1 MPFEVIPAIDLR
13 GGKCVRL
20 LQGDYAKETVYGD
33 DPVEMAL
40 RWQKLGAPRLHVV
53 DLDGAR
59 SGHQA
64 NSGAVRGIVNA
75 VSASPSSSAAASA
88 TSTSS
93 RTGSRPASS
102 ASSSARSR

>member
-1 MPFEVIPAIDLR
+1 VPFEVIPAIDLR

-20 LQGDYAKETVYGD
+20 FQGDYAKETIYGD

-40 RWQKLGAPRLHVV
+40 HWQELGATRLHVV

-64 NSGAVRGIVNA
+64 NSGAVRA
-75 VSASPSSSAAASA
+75 TAASPCEAG
-88 TSTSS
+88 
-93 RTGSRPASS
+93 R
-102 ASSSARSR
+102 